1 MFFDLNLI
9 EYYYMVDMLSLPQ
22 NHVEAMKDINTIQ
35 ITSQEKETFTVGI
48 FSVRF

>member
-9 EYYYMVDMLSLPQ
+9 EYYYVVDMLFLPQ
-22 NHVEAMKDINTIQ
+22 NNVKGMKDINSIQ

-48 FSVRF
+48 FSGSF